1 MFLEKLYV
9 WFKINLFAAFFQ
21 YIWRTLNLAY
31 NKIKL
36 QKTLDYWCKDIFNFD
51 FLDKDIEIV
60 SPLYFVYDFL
70 TKIFLILCSI
80 KWQNFIVWLPLLL
93 EILDNMC
100 IVIVYFPGCGVINF
114 EIKLTFLINPFF
126 YLTKKSS

>member
-36 QKTLDYWCKDIFNFD
+36 HKTLDYWCKDIFNFD